1 MRRTVQILPIRNI
14 QFFYLAL
21 LSSAILIR
29 NYLKTF
35 EKIFVG
41 SITLEFHPWSV
52 RYRLI
57 VILLIVWS
65 YCMAFKLIL
74 ITRGTI
80 KWYFRN
86 LMLWIRTFLKLY
98 WSRSLKLLFISRMIL
113 EFRRRLKTI
122 IRNFLSPIDKSIL
135 LRVII
140 RL

>member
-74 ITRGTI
+74 ITRRTI

-122 IRNFLSPIDKSIL
+122 IRNLLSPIDKSIL